1 MMTMNR
7 ATLVGFAGKNPEIRK
22 LPSGDDAAQFS
33 LATTERFRRKDDT
46 VGEATQWHT
55 IVAYGAAAE
64 VVRTRVR
71 KGDPVLVEGR
81 IATRSWEDKAGN
93 ERRAI
98 EIVVAGRG
106 GTVNVLTKR
115 RTGGNGDDPP
125 GGAAARNAGGTVATD
140 GADAAHAVAGAAAA
154 TGATVGDAG
163 AEAPGATTPSGEA
176 TGGTA
181 AAEETP
187 PADGAAMTAGKSSGA
202 GATESA
208 AGDGTATPTNDRAGR
223 GGDAGSVDAGPA
235 AAASQAADP
244 AGDTGVEG
252 QPDDPASHA

>member
-1 MMTMNR
+1 MLTMNR
-7 ATLVGFAGKNPEIRK
+7 ATLLGFAGKHPEMRK
-22 LPSGDDAAQFS
+22 LPSGDDVAQFS

-106 GTVNVLTKR
+106 GTVNVLSKR
-115 RTGGNGDDPP
+115 KAGGNGGDGDPP
-125 GGAAARNAGGTVATD
+125 GGAAA
-140 GADAAHAVAGAAAA
+140 GAVGGAAAA
-154 TGATVGDAG
+154 DDGGGADAV
-163 AEAPGATTPSGEA
+163 AESAAASPALDGGEA
-176 TGGTA
+176 GGP
-181 AAEETP
+181 ER
-187 PADGAAMTAGKSSGA
+187 
-202 GATESA
+202 ATESA
-208 AGDGTATPTNDRAGR
+208 DDAGGGNADAGARSSAPADNDAAPGR
-223 GGDAGSVDAGPA
+223 GADGPAESVAALA
-235 AAASQAADP
+235 AAAPRHAA
-244 AGDTGVEG
+244 
-252 QPDDPASHA
+252 ASADGASGHE

>member
-1 MMTMNR
+1 MLTMNR
-7 ATLVGFAGKNPEIRK
+7 ATLVGFAGKHPEMRK
-22 LPSGDDAAQFS
+22 LPSGDDVAQFS

-98 EIVVAGRG
+98 EIVVAGRS

-115 RTGGNGDDPP
+115 KAGGHGGDDDPP
-125 GGAAARNAGGTVATD
+125 GGAAAVSPAQEGGEGEGPQDTTEPADDAGG
-140 GADAAHAVAGAAAA
+140 GNADAGDGSAAPAGDDAAPAREADADAGAAEVAA
-154 TGATVGDAG
+154 QPVDQAG
-163 AEAPGATTPSGEA
+163 N
-176 TGGTA
+176 
-181 AAEETP
+181 
-187 PADGAAMTAGKSSGA
+187 AGVA
-202 GATESA
+202 GQS
-208 AGDGTATPTNDRAGR
+208 
-223 GGDAGSVDAGPA
+223 
-235 AAASQAADP
+235 
-244 AGDTGVEG
+244 
-252 QPDDPASHA
+252 DDPADHA

>member
-1 MMTMNR
+1 MLTMNR
-7 ATLVGFAGKNPEIRK
+7 ATLVGFAGKHPEMRK
-22 LPSGDDAAQFS
+22 LPSGDDVAQFS

-98 EIVVAGRG
+98 EIVVAGRS

-115 RTGGNGDDPP
+115 KAGGNDDPP
-125 GGAAARNAGGTVATD
+125 GGAAA
-140 GADAAHAVAGAAAA
+140 AAAAGAAALDD
-154 TGATVGDAG
+154 GGDADAVAERAAASSAQDGGEGGGPEG
-163 AEAPGATTPSGEA
+163 AAEPADDAG
-176 TGGTA
+176 GGTA
-181 AAEETP
+181 
-187 PADGAAMTAGKSSGA
+187 D
-202 GATESA
+202 
-208 AGDGTATPTNDRAGR
+208 AGDGSAAPADD
-223 GGDAGSVDAGPA
+223 DAAPAREVDGPAEPGAAPA
-235 AAASQAADP
+235 AASPRNPAL
-244 AGDTGVEG
+244 AGDEHS
-252 QPDDPASHA
+252 DHE